1 MGCRIWAAIKQALRL
16 GELISLSWEKALL
29 GRKGRLGNAGLQTAP
44 DERRL
49 KEACKTGA
57 KPAEKTGGK
66 NPAENPA
73 PNRWVNRR
81 G

>member
-29 GRKGRLGNAGLQTAP
+29 GRKGRLGNAALQTAP

-57 KPAEKTGGK
+57 KPAEKPGGK
-66 NPAENPA
+66 T
-73 PNRWVNRR
+73 RR
-81 G
+81 KTRRQTRRQTRR